1 MEHEQG
7 LPHLRAACQKARDR
21 NVASTNIGF
30 GGVICSHIGASM
42 EDVKAQAEK
51 CPKCSHLNKLMLDDD
66 HPYKKPPLTQDQARK
81 AAERAEHLTEEEIDR
96 IFASVRNPMREKW
109 MNDIDPG
116 WTSGTVAT
124 AVVIGALAVCALV
137 FFGWLV
143 VG

>member
-1 MEHEQG
+1 MNTYEHPKDGKTIPVGEAWKSLYQ
-7 LPHLRAACQKARDR
+7 LPD
-21 NVASTNIGF
+21 G
-30 GGVICSHIGASM
+30 
-42 EDVKAQAEK
+42 
-51 CPKCSHLNKLMLDDD
+51 

-96 IFASVRNPMREKW
+96 IFHSVRNPMREKW